1 MSDDRKNNKFINDDM
16 QLRISL
22 QKMADDDGDWLDA
35 PTDETTI
42 LRAAIFESFFSYVTL
57 AAEEAGMEF
66 QMELSPEKILN
77 AMLKRSELDVLDAL
91 LKTYRNKFNKP
102 D

>member
-1 MSDDRKNNKFINDDM
+1 MSDNDNFMKDDM
-16 QLRISL
+16 QMRISL
-22 QKMADDDGDWLDA
+22 QKLADDDGEWLDA

-42 LRAAIFESFFSYVTL
+42 LRAAIFESFFSYVSL

-66 QMELSPEKILN
+66 QTDLSPEKILN

-91 LKTYRNKFNKP
+91 LKTYKNKFNKH

>member
-1 MSDDRKNNKFINDDM
+1 MSDNDNFTKDDM
-16 QLRISL
+16 QMRISL
-22 QKMADDDGDWLDA
+22 QKLADDDGEWLDA
-35 PTDETTI
+35 PTEETTI

-66 QMELSPEKILN
+66 QMDLSPEKILN

-91 LKTYRNKFNKP
+91 LKTYKNKFNKH